1 MIHTE
6 NKAKRIDK
14 NETFAFLKKHQK
26 FLLIGHIHPDGD
38 DVGSMCALHN
48 VLISMGKEADM
59 VLDDP
64 IPERF
69 QFIETSKL
77 ILHAVPEEQSYDAV
91 IFTDLANF
99 ERAGNLAIPLDIPS
113 LCIDHHISNEG
124 YTDYLYLRAD
134 YAATAEL
141 LAEIFF
147 DENILLDKDTCN
159 ALYLALGT
167 DSGFFK
173 FSCTTSHTLL
183 MASRLVECGADPA
196 YISNHLDITT
206 ENGMKTYKRVLDTLH
221 FAVAGKIGIAYMDK
235 ESMALDGINSDFYVS
250 IPRKVEGVE
259 VALLLKYQ
267 EENVTRISLRSREY
281 VNVSQVAQHFGGG
294 GHIRASGCTIN
305 LSIKE
310 AESELLK
317 EVVKYL

>member
-1 MIHTE
+1 M
-6 NKAKRIDK
+6 R
-14 NETFAFLKKHQK
+14 
-26 FLLIGHIHPDGD
+26 
-38 DVGSMCALHN
+38 
-48 VLISMGKEADM
+48 
-59 VLDDP
+59 
-64 IPERF
+64 
-69 QFIETSKL
+69 
-77 ILHAVPEEQSYDAV
+77 
-91 IFTDLANF
+91 
-99 ERAGNLAIPLDIPS
+99 
-113 LCIDHHISNEG
+113 
-124 YTDYLYLRAD
+124 
-134 YAATAEL
+134 
-141 LAEIFF
+141 EIFF

>member
-1 MIHTE
+1 
-6 NKAKRIDK
+6 
-14 NETFAFLKKHQK
+14 
-26 FLLIGHIHPDGD
+26 
-38 DVGSMCALHN
+38 
-48 VLISMGKEADM
+48 
-59 VLDDP
+59 
-64 IPERF
+64 
-69 QFIETSKL
+69 
-77 ILHAVPEEQSYDAV
+77 
-91 IFTDLANF
+91 
-99 ERAGNLAIPLDIPS
+99 
-113 LCIDHHISNEG
+113 
-124 YTDYLYLRAD
+124 
-134 YAATAEL
+134 
-141 LAEIFF
+141 
-147 DENILLDKDTCN
+147 
-159 ALYLALGT
+159 
-167 DSGFFK
+167 
-173 FSCTTSHTLL
+173 

-196 YISNHLDITT
+196 YISTHLDITT

>member
-14 NETFAFLKKHQK
+14 KETFAFLKKHQK

-59 VLDDP
+59 VLD
-64 IPERF
+64 
-69 QFIETSKL
+69 
-77 ILHAVPEEQSYDAV
+77 
-91 IFTDLANF
+91 DLANF

>member
-14 NETFAFLKKHQK
+14 KETFAFLKKHQK

-69 QFIETSKL
+69 QFIETSKR

-134 YAATAEL
+134 YAATADL

-147 DENILLDKDTCN
+147 D
-159 ALYLALGT
+159 
-167 DSGFFK
+167 
-173 FSCTTSHTLL
+173 
-183 MASRLVECGADPA
+183 
-196 YISNHLDITT
+196 
-206 ENGMKTYKRVLDTLH
+206 
-221 FAVAGKIGIAYMDK
+221 
-235 ESMALDGINSDFYVS
+235 
-250 IPRKVEGVE
+250 
-259 VALLLKYQ
+259 
-267 EENVTRISLRSREY
+267 
-281 VNVSQVAQHFGGG
+281 
-294 GHIRASGCTIN
+294 
-305 LSIKE
+305 
-310 AESELLK
+310 
-317 EVVKYL
+317 